1 MNPDLQIIAGN
12 WKMNLTLSQG
22 REFLAALRGLLATG
36 AVRRRLMLA
45 PNFTLLSGLAAAC
58 RELGVVLA
66 AQNCAAAPAGAY
78 TGETSTAMLRDVGV
92 EYVIVGHSERR
103 RLFGEDDATLRAKAR
118 AVVESGMTPI
128 FCVGETLEQ
137 RQAQEALRVVMRQLE
152 FGLEGYPAERLVVA
166 YEPVWAIGTGR
177 TATPEDAR
185 KMHTAIRNFLVRRFS
200 FGSEVP
206 ILYGGSAKPDNA
218 AALLAEP
225 EIGGLLVGG
234 ASLAAESFW
243 RIARA

>member
-1 MNPDLQIIAGN
+1 MRKQVIAGN
-12 WKMNLTLSQG
+12 WKMNKDISGTA
-22 REFLAALRGLLATG
+22 E
-36 AVRRRLMLA
+36 
-45 PNFTLLSGLAAAC
+45 LLSGIINNIDFTRVNADIIVCPPFTSLETAN
-58 RELGVVLA
+58 ELVKSTPIAVG
-66 AQNCAAAPAGAY
+66 AQNMHYEDSGAY
-78 TGETSTAMLRDVGV
+78 TAEISASMLLSAGCK
-92 EYVIVGHSERR
+92 YVILGHSERR
-103 RLFGEDDATLRAKAR
+103 SIFNESNDWINKKIKKAL
-118 AVVESGMTPI
+118 ASGLKPI